1 MRKKPNMWTTIVKQ
15 APSAL
20 VLTTL
25 LLSSQSAVAWNSDCL
40 LSERA
45 SIVSHQAA
53 DFETIIFYD
62 RSGELDFLGF
72 YLEPDTQNSRY
83 AMEKIRI
90 TIDAEVVDIKN
101 CTKSTNGTNSLLC
114 SVDRDNNSILL
125 QKLDDLM
132 RHGTKLS
139 IAGAGSASL
148 IGYTKSARQ
157 SAGCR

>member
-1 MRKKPNMWTTIVKQ
+1 MWTRIIKH

-20 VLTTL
+20 VLTSL

-62 RSGELDFLGF
+62 RSGKLDFMGF
-72 YLEPDTQNSRY
+72 YLGPDTQNSRY
-83 AMEKIRI
+83 AMEEITI
-90 TIDAEVVDIKN
+90 TIDSEALDIKG
-101 CTKSTNGTNSLLC
+101 CKKSINGSSSLLC
-114 SVDRDNNSILL
+114 SVDRDSNARLL
-125 QKLDDLM
+125 RRLDALM
-132 RHGTKLS
+132 RGGKTLS

-148 IGYTKSARQ
+148 IGYIKSAEH
-157 SAGCR
+157 SAQCR